1 MTDKRQDEA
10 FTPSLFDEEAIEPVI
25 SSDGAFPLADELPTP
40 NGIFPITDELP
51 HPKNKLNELPGGQ
64 WLYFTKTL
72 LTTAYPA
79 QYGHQ
84 LRKNHGANKPPQ
96 LMKTLIE
103 YFTKGNDLILDPFA
117 GVGGTLIG
125 ATIARPPRNAIGIEI
140 NQEWIDIYNQVTK
153 TEGLASQELI
163 LGDCVTK
170 MRQMIDQ
177 TFDFIATD
185 PPYNIHLEQ
194 TMSND
199 RYAKEF
205 SNRRTD
211 YNMRSEEEKD
221 LANLTTYEEYLEA
234 MEIIFEE
241 CYRLLKNDKYMVFI
255 VRDAYQD
262 GEYIMTHADLANA
275 AKRCGFKHKGDII
288 WYQAGTRLRP
298 YGYPFAYVPNI
309 VHQHIVVLHKPK
321 SKKSGSQK
329 QHVK

>member
-1 MTDKRQDEA
+1 MTDKVQAEMFA
-10 FTPSLFDEEAIEPVI
+10 LELFDEAVSPII
-25 SSDGAFPLADELPTP
+25 SP
-40 NGIFPITDELP
+40 NGTFPDTDESP

-84 LRKNHGANKPPQ
+84 LRKKHGANKPPQ

-103 YFTKGNDLILDPFA
+103 YFTKGDELVLDPFA

-125 ATIARPPRNAIGIEI
+125 ATIARPPRKAIGIEI
-140 NQEWIDIYNQVTK
+140 NRDWIDIYNQVVRQEK
-153 TEGLASQELI
+153 LAPQELI
-163 LGDCVTK
+163 LGDCMSVMQK
-170 MRQMIDQ
+170 MEDQ
-177 TFDFIATD
+177 TFDLIATD

-199 RYAKEF
+199 RYAQEF

-221 LANLTTYEEYLEA
+221 LANLNSYEEYLAA
-234 MEIIFEE
+234 MTTVFAE
-241 CYRLLKNDKYMVFI
+241 CFRLLKNDKYMVFI

-262 GEYIMTHADLANA
+262 GEYIMTHADLTNA
-275 AKRCGFKHKGDII
+275 ARRCGFKNKGDII
-288 WYQAGTRLRP
+288 WYQSGTRLRP
-298 YGYPFAYVPNI
+298 YGYPYAFVPNI
-309 VHQHIVVLHKPK
+309 VHQHILILHKPK
-321 SKKSGSQK
+321 PKKS
-329 QHVK
+329 

>member
-1 MTDKRQDEA
+1 MTDKVQAEM
-10 FTPSLFDEEAIEPVI
+10 FTLELFDEAVSPII
-25 SSDGAFPLADELPTP
+25 SP
-40 NGIFPITDELP
+40 NGTFPDTDESP

-84 LRKNHGANKPPQ
+84 LRKKHGANKPPQ

-103 YFTKGNDLILDPFA
+103 YFTKGDELVLDPFA

-125 ATIARPPRNAIGIEI
+125 ATIARPPRKAIGIEI
-140 NQEWIDIYNQVTK
+140 NRDWIDIYNQVVRQEK
-153 TEGLASQELI
+153 LAPQELI
-163 LGDCVTK
+163 LGDCMSVMQK
-170 MRQMIDQ
+170 MEDQ
-177 TFDFIATD
+177 TFDLIATD

-211 YNMRSEEEKD
+211 YNMRSEDEKD
-221 LANLTTYEEYLEA
+221 LANLNSYEEYLTV
-234 MEIIFEE
+234 MTIVFEE
-241 CYRLLKNDKYMVFI
+241 CFRLLKNDKYMVFI

-262 GEYIMTHADLANA
+262 GEYIMTHADLTNA
-275 AKRCGFKHKGDII
+275 ARSCGFKNKGDII

-298 YGYPFAYVPNI
+298 YGYPYAFVPNI
-309 VHQHIVVLHKPK
+309 VHQHIIILHKPK
-321 SKKSGSQK
+321 KS
-329 QHVK
+329 

>member
-1 MTDKRQDEA
+1 MTDKVQGETFTLELFAEA
-10 FTPSLFDEEAIEPVI
+10 VSPII
-25 SSDGAFPLADELPTP
+25 SP
-40 NGIFPITDELP
+40 NGTFPDSDELP

-79 QYGHQ
+79 QYGQQ
-84 LRKNHGANKPPQ
+84 LRKKHGANKPPQ

-103 YFTKGNDLILDPFA
+103 YFTKGDELVLDPFA

-125 ATIARPPRNAIGIEI
+125 ATIARPPRKAIGIEI
-140 NQEWIDIYNQVTK
+140 NQEWIEIYNQVRK
-153 TEGLASQELI
+153 AEELGSQELI
-163 LGDCVTK
+163 LGDCITA
-170 MRQMIDQ
+170 MRQMKDQ

-211 YNMRSEEEKD
+211 YNMHSEDEKD
-221 LANLTTYEEYLEA
+221 LANLNSYEEYLVA
-234 MEIIFEE
+234 MTIVFEE
-241 CYRLLKNDKYMVFI
+241 CFRLLKNDKYMVFI

-262 GEYIMTHADLANA
+262 GEYIMTHADLTNA
-275 AKRCGFKHKGDII
+275 ARSCGFKNKGDII

-298 YGYPFAYVPNI
+298 YGYPYAFVPNI
-309 VHQHIVVLHKPK
+309 VHQHIIILHKPK
-321 SKKSGSQK
+321 PQKSRSRR
-329 QHVK
+329 

>member
-1 MTDKRQDEA
+1 MTDTVQGETFTLELFAEA
-10 FTPSLFDEEAIEPVI
+10 VSPII
-25 SSDGAFPLADELPTP
+25 SP
-40 NGIFPITDELP
+40 NGTFADTDELP

-84 LRKNHGANKPPQ
+84 LRKKHGANKPPQ

-103 YFTKGNDLILDPFA
+103 YFTKGDELVLDPFA

-125 ATIARPPRNAIGIEI
+125 ATIARPPRKAVGIEI
-140 NQEWIDIYNQVTK
+140 NQEWIEIYNQVRK
-153 TEGLASQELI
+153 AEELGSQELI
-163 LGDCVTK
+163 SGDCITA
-170 MRQMIDQ
+170 MRQMKDQ

-211 YNMRSEEEKD
+211 YNMHSEDEKD
-221 LANLTTYEEYLEA
+221 LANLNSYEEYLAA
-234 MEIIFEE
+234 MTIVFEE
-241 CYRLLKNDKYMVFI
+241 CFRLLKNDKYMVFI

-262 GEYIMTHADLANA
+262 GEYIMTHADLTNA
-275 AKRCGFKHKGDII
+275 ARSCGFKNKGDII

-298 YGYPFAYVPNI
+298 YGYPYAFVPNI
-309 VHQHIVVLHKPK
+309 VHQHIIILHKPK
-321 SKKSGSQK
+321 PQKSK
-329 QHVK
+329 

>member
-1 MTDKRQDEA
+1 MTDKVQGET
-10 FTPSLFDEEAIEPVI
+10 FTLELFAEVVSPII
-25 SSDGAFPLADELPTP
+25 SP
-40 NGIFPITDELP
+40 NGTFPDTDELP

-64 WLYFTKTL
+64 WLYLTKTL

-84 LRKNHGANKPPQ
+84 LRKKHGANKPPQ

-103 YFTKGNDLILDPFA
+103 YFTKGDELVLDPFA

-125 ATIARPPRNAIGIEI
+125 ATIAHPPRKAIGIEI
-140 NQEWIDIYNQVTK
+140 NQEWIEIYNQVRK
-153 TEGLASQELI
+153 TEGLGSQELI
-163 LGDCVTK
+163 LGDCITA
-170 MRQMIDQ
+170 MQQMKDQ

-199 RYAKEF
+199 RYANEF

-211 YNMRSEEEKD
+211 YNMRSEEGKD
-221 LANLTTYEEYLEA
+221 LANLNSYEEYLAA
-234 MEIIFEE
+234 MTIVFEE
-241 CYRLLKNDKYMVFI
+241 CFRLLKNNKYMVFI

-262 GEYIMTHADLANA
+262 GEYIMTHADLTNA
-275 AKRCGFKHKGDII
+275 ARSCGFKNKGDII

-298 YGYPFAYVPNI
+298 YGYPYAFVPNI
-309 VHQHIVVLHKPK
+309 VHQHIIILHKPK
-321 SKKSGSQK
+321 PQQSRSRR
-329 QHVK
+329 

>member
-1 MTDKRQDEA
+1 MTDDTQEKSIPLELFQDVLSP
-10 FTPSLFDEEAIEPVI
+10 TI
-25 SSDGAFPLADELPTP
+25 SP
-40 NGIFPITDELP
+40 NGTFPDTDELP

-79 QYGHQ
+79 QYGHE
-84 LRKNHGANKPPQ
+84 LRKKHGANKPPQ

-103 YFTKGNDLILDPFA
+103 YFTKHDELVLDPFA

-125 ATIARPPRNAIGIEI
+125 ATIARRPRRAIGIEI
-140 NQEWIDIYNQVTK
+140 NRDWIDIYNQVVK
-153 TEGLASQELI
+153 QEKLMPQEII
-163 LGDCVTK
+163 LGDCVTV
-170 MRQMIDQ
+170 MHDMEDQ
-177 TFDFIATD
+177 TIDFIATD

-199 RYAKEF
+199 RYAEEF

-221 LANLTTYEEYLEA
+221 LANLATYEDYLA
-234 MEIIFEE
+234 SMKFVFAE
-241 CYRLLKNDKYMVFI
+241 CYRLLKNDKYMVFM

-262 GEYIMTHADLANA
+262 GEYIMTHADLTNA
-275 AKRCGFKHKGDII
+275 ARECGFKNKGDII

-298 YGYPFAYVPNI
+298 YGYPYSYVPNI

-321 SKKSGSQK
+321 NTK
-329 QHVK
+329 QR

>member
-1 MTDKRQDEA
+1 MTDKVQGETCT
-10 FTPSLFDEEAIEPVI
+10 FELFEEAESPII
-25 SSDGAFPLADELPTP
+25 SP
-40 NGIFPITDELP
+40 NGMFPDTDELP

-79 QYGHQ
+79 QYGQQ
-84 LRKNHGANKPPQ
+84 LRKKHGANKPPQ

-103 YFTKGNDLILDPFA
+103 YFTKGDELVLDPFA

-125 ATIARPPRNAIGIEI
+125 ATIAQPPRKAIGIEI
-140 NQEWIDIYNQVTK
+140 NQEWIEIYNQVRK
-153 TEGLASQELI
+153 AEELGSQELI
-163 LGDCVTK
+163 SGDCITA
-170 MRQMIDQ
+170 MRQMKDQ

-194 TMSND
+194 TMSID

-211 YNMRSEEEKD
+211 YNMHSEDEKD
-221 LANLTTYEEYLEA
+221 LANLNSYEEYLAA
-234 MEIIFEE
+234 MTIVFEE
-241 CYRLLKNDKYMVFI
+241 CFRLLKNDKYMVFI

-262 GEYIMTHADLANA
+262 GEYIMTHADLTNA
-275 AKRCGFKHKGDII
+275 ARSCGFKNKGDII

-298 YGYPFAYVPNI
+298 YGYPYAFVPNI
-309 VHQHIVVLHKPK
+309 VHQHIIILHKPK
-321 SKKSGSQK
+321 PQKSRSRR
-329 QHVK
+329 

>member
-1 MTDKRQDEA
+1 MTDKVQGET
-10 FTPSLFDEEAIEPVI
+10 FTLELFDEVVSPII
-25 SSDGAFPLADELPTP
+25 SP
-40 NGIFPITDELP
+40 NGTFPDTDELP

-84 LRKNHGANKPPQ
+84 LRKKHGANKPPQ

-103 YFTKGNDLILDPFA
+103 YFTKGDELVLDPFA

-125 ATIARPPRNAIGIEI
+125 ATIARPPRKAIGIEI
-140 NQEWIDIYNQVTK
+140 NREWSEIYNQVKK

-163 LGDCVTK
+163 LGDCITV
-170 MRQMIDQ
+170 MREMKDQ

-221 LANLTTYEEYLEA
+221 LANLNSYEEYLAA
-234 MEIIFEE
+234 MTIVFEQ
-241 CYRLLKNDKYMVFI
+241 CFRLLKNDKYMVFI

-262 GEYIMTHADLANA
+262 GEYIMTHADLTNA
-275 AKRCGFKHKGDII
+275 ARRCGFKNKGDII

-298 YGYPFAYVPNI
+298 YGYPYAFVPNI
-309 VHQHIVVLHKPK
+309 VHQHIIILHKPK
-321 SKKSGSQK
+321 PKKSRS
-329 QHVK
+329 

>member
-1 MTDKRQDEA
+1 MTDKVQGETFTLELFAEA
-10 FTPSLFDEEAIEPVI
+10 VSPII
-25 SSDGAFPLADELPTP
+25 SP
-40 NGIFPITDELP
+40 NGTFPDTDELP

-79 QYGHQ
+79 QYGQQ
-84 LRKNHGANKPPQ
+84 LRKKHGANKPPQ

-103 YFTKGNDLILDPFA
+103 YFTKGDELVLDPFA

-125 ATIARPPRNAIGIEI
+125 ATIARPPRKAIGIEI
-140 NQEWIDIYNQVTK
+140 NQEWIEIYNQVRK
-153 TEGLASQELI
+153 TEELGSQELI
-163 LGDCVTK
+163 LGDCITA
-170 MRQMIDQ
+170 MRQMKDQ
-177 TFDFIATD
+177 TFDLIATD

-211 YNMRSEEEKD
+211 YNMRSEDEKD
-221 LANLTTYEEYLEA
+221 LANLNSYEEYLA
-234 MEIIFEE
+234 TMTIVFEE
-241 CYRLLKNDKYMVFI
+241 CFRLLKNDKYMVFI

-262 GEYIMTHADLANA
+262 GEYIMTHADLTNA
-275 AKRCGFKHKGDII
+275 ARSCGFKNKGDII

-298 YGYPFAYVPNI
+298 YGYPYAFVPNI
-309 VHQHIVVLHKPK
+309 VHQHIIILHKPK
-321 SKKSGSQK
+321 PQKSRSRR
-329 QHVK
+329 

>member
-1 MTDKRQDEA
+1 MTDKVQGET
-10 FTPSLFDEEAIEPVI
+10 FTLELFAEAISPII
-25 SSDGAFPLADELPTP
+25 SP
-40 NGIFPITDELP
+40 NGTFPVTDELP

-84 LRKNHGANKPPQ
+84 LRKKHGANKPPQ

-103 YFTKGNDLILDPFA
+103 YFTKRDELVLDPFA

-125 ATIARPPRNAIGIEI
+125 ATIARPPRKAIGIEI
-140 NQEWIDIYNQVTK
+140 NQEWIEIYNQVRK
-153 TEGLASQELI
+153 TEELGSQELI
-163 LGDCVTK
+163 SGDCITA
-170 MRQMIDQ
+170 MRQMKDQ

-194 TMSND
+194 TMSID

-211 YNMRSEEEKD
+211 YNMHSEDEKD
-221 LANLTTYEEYLEA
+221 LANLNSYEEYLAA
-234 MEIIFEE
+234 MTIVFEE
-241 CYRLLKNDKYMVFI
+241 CFRLLKNDKYMVFI

-262 GEYIMTHADLANA
+262 GEYIMTHADLTNA
-275 AKRCGFKHKGDII
+275 ARSCGFKNKGDII

-298 YGYPFAYVPNI
+298 YGYPYAFVPNI
-309 VHQHIVVLHKPK
+309 VHQHIIILHKPK
-321 SKKSGSQK
+321 LQKSK
-329 QHVK
+329 